1 MALSKDLIGVGVA
14 TEEAIRVGDTGPQ
27 YLTGLGGSA
36 ISIATQI
43 GNPNGAT
50 ILELNVTT
58 NAVGSVVFVTTT
70 ELDRTYTIVNSSSN
84 AGNVFPPTTTAS
96 FNGLSNGA
104 SFSLPHLLAKV
115 SSLNAERPLRLGGT
129 NWPSCPEAVLHDG
142 HEDRRS

>member
-104 SFSLPHLLAKV
+104 SFSLPANKV
-115 SSLNAERPLRLGGT
+115 AYVARMG
-129 NWPSCPEAVLHDG
+129 
-142 HEDRRS
+142 